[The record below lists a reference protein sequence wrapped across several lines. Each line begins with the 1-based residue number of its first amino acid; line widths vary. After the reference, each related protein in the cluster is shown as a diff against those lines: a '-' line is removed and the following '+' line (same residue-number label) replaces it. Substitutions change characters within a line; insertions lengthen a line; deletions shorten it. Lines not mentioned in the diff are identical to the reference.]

1 MKLNKF
7 SLDLMQYL
15 RANLVFSFQFKNQ
28 DVRNLVTVSTPI
40 DVDFE
45 IFCLEQAKSLVENM
59 INTKYPTSIFF
70 DLKCLDY
77 MNKYS
82 NEDEDSEEANKIREL
97 IKSKS

>member
-28 DVRNLVTVSTPI
+28 EVRNLVTVSTPI

-45 IFCLEQAKSLVENM
+45 IFCLE
-59 INTKYPTSIFF
+59 
-70 DLKCLDY
+70 
-77 MNKYS
+77 
-82 NEDEDSEEANKIREL
+82 
-97 IKSKS
+97 